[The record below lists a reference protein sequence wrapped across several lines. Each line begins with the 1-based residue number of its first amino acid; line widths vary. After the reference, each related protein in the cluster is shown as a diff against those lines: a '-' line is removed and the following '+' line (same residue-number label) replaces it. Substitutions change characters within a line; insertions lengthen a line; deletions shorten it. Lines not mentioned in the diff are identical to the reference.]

1 MYCYGRFPISLPAKT
16 EEMAEG
22 DPFSGS
28 TSIFHTAIGDRHLKN
43 QSRSYA
49 SPKSD
54 KTEAFDTKDSEGHRL
69 DDILLMNLNLEDWQ
83 LGCTNP

>member
-16 EEMAEG
+16 EGVAEETLFV
-22 DPFSGS
+22 DQLRS
-28 TSIFHTAIGDRHLKN
+28 SIRPIGDHHLKN

-49 SPKSD
+49 SLKSD
-54 KTEAFDTKDSEGHRL
+54 KTEAFDTKDSEGHRI
-69 DDILLMNLNLEDWQ
+69 DYILLMNLNLEDWQ

>member
-1 MYCYGRFPISLPAKT
+1 MDQLRS
-16 EEMAEG
+16 
-22 DPFSGS
+22 
-28 TSIFHTAIGDRHLKN
+28 SIRAIGDHHLKN

-54 KTEAFDTKDSEGHRL
+54 NTEAFDTKDSESHRI
-69 DDILLMNLNLEDWQ
+69 DYILLMNLNLEDWQ